1 MTQRATKL
9 VIITENVLLSK
20 VTKIIRAAGATGYT
34 VMAAGGVGSRNTP
47 SPGQPSVSDT
57 YSNIKIEVIT
67 ASEDVARTIAKQVAD
82 KYFDNF
88 SGIIHLGEV
97 EVLYAHS
104 L

>member
-1 MTQRATKL
+1 MTQKAKKL

-20 VTKIIRAAGATGYT
+20 VTKIILDEGATGYT
-34 VMAAGGVGSRNTP
+34 VMSAGGVGSRNTP
-47 SPGQPSVSDT
+47 SPGQSPVAHT
-57 YSNIKIEVIT
+57 YQNIKIEIIT
-67 ASEDVARTIAKQVAD
+67 ANEDVARAIAKKIAD

>member
-1 MTQRATKL
+1 MTQKATKL
-9 VIITENVLLSK
+9 VIITESVLLKK
-20 VTKIIRAAGATGYT
+20 VTKIILAAGATGYT
-34 VMAAGGVGSRNTP
+34 VMAAAGVGSRNTP
-47 SPGQPSVSDT
+47 SPDQHAVSDT
-57 YSNIKIEVIT
+57 YSNIKIEIIT
-67 ASEDVARTIAKQVAD
+67 SNEEVARAIAKQVAD

>member
-1 MTQRATKL
+1 MTQKATKL
-9 VIITENVLLSK
+9 VIITEGVLLKK
-20 VTKIIRAAGATGYT
+20 VTKIILAAGATGYT
-34 VMAAGGVGSRNTP
+34 VMAAAGVGSRNTP
-47 SPGQPSVSDT
+47 SPDQHAISDT
-57 YSNIKIEVIT
+57 YSNIKIEIIT
-67 ASEDVARTIAKQVAD
+67 ANEDVARAIAKQVAD